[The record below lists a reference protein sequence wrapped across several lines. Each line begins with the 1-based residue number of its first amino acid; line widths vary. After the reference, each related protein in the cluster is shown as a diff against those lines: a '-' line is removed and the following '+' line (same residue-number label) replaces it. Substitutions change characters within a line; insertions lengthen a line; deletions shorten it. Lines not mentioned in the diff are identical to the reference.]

1 MAARGGGGRSRWWSS
16 DGGSSYGSGDG
27 RGGGGYDSGYAGRG
41 NSFGGRDSDRDE
53 GGGGYQAKSFH
64 DSMGNAGEKH
74 DMSRIEV
81 HPIIVWD
88 CVARPDPEFVVML
101 TSGLTASIAL
111 EKVLS
116 TNGAQ
121 LESGKTV
128 LVMAAAGGTGQIAVQ
143 VLKKGFPKGVDI
155 VYESVGGDMFG
166 MCFISLA
173 DYG

>member
-1 MAARGGGGRSRWWSS
+1 MVARGGGGRSRWWSS

-41 NSFGGRDSDRDE
+41 NSFGGR
-53 GGGGYQAKSFH
+53 
-64 DSMGNAGEKH
+64 N
-74 DMSRIEV
+74 
-81 HPIIVWD
+81 
-88 CVARPDPEFVVML
+88 
-101 TSGLTASIAL
+101 
-111 EKVLS
+111 S